1 MTSTK
6 SSDIEASLSS
16 IRLRII
22 AQNAKRIE
30 VKKSLSAIEDTIV
43 SLKEEERV
51 ANNLL
56 EAMTNADP
64 SKTSKQLEQE
74 ADFKRL
80 DGRLQEL
87 FEVID
92 VQDANSATNKKQ

>member
-43 SLKEEERV
+43 SLKEEEGG
-51 ANNLL
+51 
-56 EAMTNADP
+56 E
-64 SKTSKQLEQE
+64 
-74 ADFKRL
+74 
-80 DGRLQEL
+80 
-87 FEVID
+87 
-92 VQDANSATNKKQ
+92 